1 MNFNEHL
8 NILVGENESGKSTL
22 LEAIKVVLNQQYR
35 TTDKS
40 ILTELF
46 NRDDIKKFQLN
57 PSIKTLPSI
66 QINLQFELEKKHKNA
81 EFFHGQLDKNIEEF
95 GIVFDCKFDE
105 ELGYGL
111 ESEIEAGKVPYE
123 YYSLS
128 WKTYAGHAYQTIKRP
143 FGFLFIDTSNVD
155 THSSFNYYNKTLF
168 YNSYDD
174 SMRTAAKNNFRDGLK
189 NAFAQLNLSPIN
201 ENKVFGIDH
210 KKVILENIISVFEN
224 DIPLENKGSG
234 MENLIKTQIALD
246 KASSHLDVILM
257 EEPENHLSFQNM
269 LKMLKTIENKQNDAQ
284 IIIATHSNMI
294 ASRLDLRNVIWI
306 ENSCVNSLK
315 DVDEKAA
322 KFFTKADNNGFLQ
335 LLLSKKAI
343 LVEGAL
349 NIY

>member
-1 MNFNEHL
+1 MDRLKSITIKGFKKFQSFNMNFNEHL

-40 ILTELF
+40 ILAELF

-57 PSIKTLPSI
+57 PSIKTLPFI
-66 QINLQFELEKKHKNA
+66 QINLKLELDSKHKNT
-81 EFFHGQLDKNIEEF
+81 EFFYGQLDKSTEGF

-128 WKTYAGHAYQTIKRP
+128 WKTYAGNTYQTIKRP

-168 YNSYDD
+168 INSYDD
-174 SMRTAAKNNFRDGLK
+174 SMRTAAKNSFRDGLK
-189 NAFAQLNLSPIN
+189 NALAQLNLSPIN

-210 KKVILENIISVFEN
+210 KKVINYWGSV
-224 DIPLENKGSG
+224 D
-234 MENLIKTQIALD
+234 
-246 KASSHLDVILM
+246 
-257 EEPENHLSFQNM
+257 
-269 LKMLKTIENKQNDAQ
+269 
-284 IIIATHSNMI
+284 
-294 ASRLDLRNVIWI
+294 
-306 ENSCVNSLK
+306 
-315 DVDEKAA
+315 
-322 KFFTKADNNGFLQ
+322 
-335 LLLSKKAI
+335 
-343 LVEGAL
+343 
-349 NIY
+349 